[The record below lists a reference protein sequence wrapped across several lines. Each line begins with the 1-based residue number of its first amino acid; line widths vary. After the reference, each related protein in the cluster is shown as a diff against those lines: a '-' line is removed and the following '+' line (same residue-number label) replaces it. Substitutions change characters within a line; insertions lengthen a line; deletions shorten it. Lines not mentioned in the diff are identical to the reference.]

1 MDGWP
6 SRSRLTLRQVL
17 RTQVT
22 ILVIERW
29 LQPLG
34 MADPVGMRAVV
45 KAVPGRGCEFVLD
58 REEPELGPGQ
68 VRVEVSAASV
78 CGSDAAFYESGYAGG
93 DVDMTF
99 PRTMGHEV
107 GGVVAEVGP
116 HANGIAVGMPVAVET
131 HLHCGE
137 CFYCLAGN
145 GHNCA
150 RMELLGVTVD
160 GAFAERLVVPARSCF
175 VLPDGIDPKV
185 AALLEGAGSAMHGVL
200 RSGVNL
206 AGASVL
212 VSGGGPV
219 GLVAA
224 QVAEA
229 LGARRVVVV
238 EPNPF
243 RRTMV
248 ERFGAVAVPP
258 EADPRE
264 VADPVTRARGGF
276 DLALEC
282 SGAKPALANAL
293 EAVRR
298 EATVVAVGLVK
309 GELPLDVSAT
319 LISRGISLRGSWG
332 RSIWDTWHR
341 LAALVVAGKVDLE
354 GLITHRLPLS
364 GLPDALDLMKGEA
377 GKVLLDPSLADP
389 HPAPPSELSE
399 PLAR

>member
-1 MDGWP
+1 
-6 SRSRLTLRQVL
+6 
-17 RTQVT
+17 
-22 ILVIERW
+22 
-29 LQPLG
+29 
-34 MADPVGMRAVV
+34 MRAVV
-45 KAVPGRGCEFVLD
+45 KAAPGRGCQFVLD
-58 REEPELGPGQ
+58 REEVELRPGQ
-68 VRVEVSAASV
+68 VRIEVAAASV
-78 CGSDAAFYESGYAGG
+78 CGSDAAFFESGDAGG
-93 DVDMTF
+93 DLGMTF

-107 GGVVAEVGP
+107 GGVVVEAGP
-116 HANGIAVGMPVAVET
+116 HTDGVTVGMPVAVET

-137 CFYCLAGN
+137 CFHCLAGN

-175 VLPDGIDPKV
+175 ILPDGIDPKV
-185 AALLEGAGSAMHGVL
+185 AALLESAGSAMHGFL

-212 VSGGGPV
+212 VSGAGPV

-224 QVAEA
+224 QIADA

-238 EPNPF
+238 EPNAY
-243 RRTMV
+243 RRGMA
-248 ERFGAVAVPP
+248 ERFGAIAVGT
-258 EADPRE
+258 EVDPRE
-264 VADPVTRARGGF
+264 VADTMTRARGGF

-293 EAVRR
+293 DAVRR
-298 EATVVAVGLVK
+298 EATLVAVGLVK
-309 GELPLDVSAT
+309 GDVPLDVTKT
-319 LISRGISLRGSWG
+319 LISRGITLRGSWG

-364 GLPDALDLMKGEA
+364 GLPHALNLMRGEA
-377 GKVLLDPSLADP
+377 GKVLLYPSLADP
-389 HPAPPSELSE
+389 SFPRGDRPHEGAEGPGAASVRTSGG
-399 PLAR
+399 R

>member
-1 MDGWP
+1 
-6 SRSRLTLRQVL
+6 
-17 RTQVT
+17 
-22 ILVIERW
+22 
-29 LQPLG
+29 
-34 MADPVGMRAVV
+34 MRAVV
-45 KAVPGRGCEFVLD
+45 KAAPGRGCEYVLD
-58 REEPELGPGQ
+58 REEVELLSGQ
-68 VRVEVSAASV
+68 VRIEVAAASV
-78 CGSDAAFYESGYAGG
+78 CGSDAAFFDTGNAGG

-107 GGVVAEVGP
+107 GGVVVEAGP
-116 HANGIAVGMPVAVET
+116 HTDGIAVGMPVAVET

-137 CFYCLAGN
+137 CFFCLAGH

-160 GAFAERLVVPARSCF
+160 GAFAERFVVPARSCF
-175 VLPDGIDPKV
+175 ILPDGIDPEV

-200 RSGVNL
+200 RAGVNL
-206 AGASVL
+206 AGASIL
-212 VSGGGPV
+212 ISGGGPV

-238 EPNPF
+238 EPNAY
-243 RRTMV
+243 RRSMV
-248 ERFGAVAVPP
+248 ERYGAVAIGTD
-258 EADPRE
+258 ADPLE
-264 VADPVTRARGGF
+264 AADPTTRARGGF

-282 SGAKPALANAL
+282 SGAKPALASAL
-293 EAVRR
+293 DAVRR

-319 LISRGISLRGSWG
+319 LISRGITLRGSWG
-332 RSIWDTWHR
+332 RSIWETWHR

-364 GLPDALDLMKGEA
+364 GLPHALDLMRGEA

-389 HPAPPSELSE
+389 EPAPIPELSE
-399 PLAR
+399 PLSR

>member
-1 MDGWP
+1 
-6 SRSRLTLRQVL
+6 
-17 RTQVT
+17 
-22 ILVIERW
+22 
-29 LQPLG
+29 
-34 MADPVGMRAVV
+34 MRAVV
-45 KAVPGRGCEFVLD
+45 KAAPGRGCEYVLD
-58 REEPELGPGQ
+58 REELALRPGQ
-68 VRVEVSAASV
+68 VRVEVAAASV
-78 CGSDAAFYESGYAGG
+78 CGSDAAFFESGYAGG
-93 DVDMTF
+93 DVGMTF

-107 GGVVAEVGP
+107 GGVVVEVGP
-116 HANGIAVGMPVAVET
+116 HADGIAVGMPVAVET

-160 GAFAERLVVPARSCF
+160 GAFAERFVVPARSCF
-175 VLPDGIDPKV
+175 ILPDGIDPKM
-185 AALLEGAGSAMHGVL
+185 AALLESAGSAMHAVL

-224 QVAEA
+224 QIADV

-238 EPNPF
+238 EPNAY
-243 RRTMV
+243 RRAMA
-248 ERFGAVAVPP
+248 ERCGAVAVGI

-264 VADPVTRARGGF
+264 AADPITRARGGF

-293 EAVRR
+293 DSVRR

-309 GELPLDVSAT
+309 DELPLDVSKT
-319 LISRGISLRGSWG
+319 LISRGVTLRGSWG

-341 LAALVVAGKVDLE
+341 LAALVVAGKVDLD
-354 GLITHRLPLS
+354 GLITHRLPL
-364 GLPDALDLMKGEA
+364 GALPQALDLMRGEA
-377 GKVLLDPSLADP
+377 GKVLLDPWRADP
-389 HPAPPSELSE
+389 DPAQISELSE
-399 PLAR
+399 VLSR

>member
-1 MDGWP
+1 
-6 SRSRLTLRQVL
+6 
-17 RTQVT
+17 
-22 ILVIERW
+22 
-29 LQPLG
+29 
-34 MADPVGMRAVV
+34 MRAVV
-45 KAVPGRGCEFVLD
+45 KAAPGRGCEYVLD
-58 REEPELGPGQ
+58 REEFELRPDQ
-68 VRVEVSAASV
+68 VRIEVAATSV
-78 CGSDAAFYESGYAGG
+78 CGSDAAFFESGYAGG
-93 DVDMTF
+93 DVGMTF

-107 GGVVAEVGP
+107 GGVVVEVGP
-116 HANGIAVGMPVAVET
+116 HADGIAVGMPVAVET

-137 CFYCLAGN
+137 CFFCLAGD

-160 GAFAERLVVPARSCF
+160 GAFAERFVVPSRSCF
-175 VLPDGIDPKV
+175 ILPDGIDPKV
-185 AALLEGAGSAMHGVL
+185 AALLESAGSAMHGVL

-224 QVAEA
+224 QLADV

-238 EPNPF
+238 EPNAY
-243 RRTMV
+243 RRAMA
-248 ERFGAVAVPP
+248 ERFGAVAVGT

-264 VADPVTRARGGF
+264 AADPLTRARGGF
-276 DLALEC
+276 DIALEC
-282 SGAKPALANAL
+282 SGAKPALATAL
-293 EAVRR
+293 DAVRR

-309 GELPLDVSAT
+309 GELPLDVSKT
-319 LISRGISLRGSWG
+319 LISRGVTLRGSWG

-364 GLPDALDLMKGEA
+364 GLPHALDLMRGEA
-377 GKVLLDPSLADP
+377 GKVLLDPSLTAADR
-389 HPAPPSELSE
+389 AQTAELSE
-399 PLAR
+399 QLPR